1 MMKLSMSK
9 TMENRPLEI
18 VKYLLNND
26 PFSQWMGIELIEA
39 SEGFCKISCT
49 VRHDMLNGFKVTHGG
64 IIFSLADSALAFSA
78 ATFGRV
84 SLAIDNSISFAKKS
98 LPDEKITA
106 ASRCINLT
114 HKTGIFEVEVKNT
127 SDELIAI
134 MKSTVYRTS
143 EEIQV

>member
-1 MMKLSMSK
+1 MSK
-9 TMENRPLEI
+9 TMENRPLDI

-26 PFSQWMGIELIEA
+26 PFSQWMGVELLEA

-49 VRHDMLNGFKVTHGG
+49 VRHEMLNGFNVTHGG

-84 SLAIDNSISFAKKS
+84 SLSIDNSVSFVKKS
-98 LPDEKITA
+98 ETDEKLTA
-106 ASRCINLT
+106 TSRCINLT
-114 HKTGIFEVEVKNT
+114 HKTGIFEVEVKNS
-127 SDELIAI
+127 SDELIAL

-143 EEIQV
+143 EEFPV